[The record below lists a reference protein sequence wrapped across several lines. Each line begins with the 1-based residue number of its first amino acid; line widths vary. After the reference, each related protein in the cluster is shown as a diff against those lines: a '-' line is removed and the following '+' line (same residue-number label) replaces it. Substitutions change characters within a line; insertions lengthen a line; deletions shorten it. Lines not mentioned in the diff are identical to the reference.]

1 MKGKTLLILLCLVGL
16 STPLL
21 AQMEMV
27 GTLLS
32 PNVPISAVPKE
43 LKLPDPVLPYLEQ
56 EFIKTIG
63 KEGAFDTQF
72 KIVLLMTKV
81 TNVPTK
87 KYEYLERIVMWEVRN
102 PQKTAQKMFI
112 VSPDARVLAI
122 QGIAESS
129 NKMYIETMLN
139 VIERDTA
146 TKPRIAAARAL
157 PALGDKELI
166 VPKLVYLLKN
176 KYGIDRGKFSEEDT
190 QRFEDDKVAEA
201 IVISLGELGD
211 PRAFPALLQIVMAPD
226 SHRDDTVKAAWAAMQ
241 KLQW

>member
-1 MKGKTLLILLCLVGL
+1 MRGKRLLIILCTLGL
-16 STPLL
+16 SHALF
-21 AQMEMV
+21 AQVEML
-27 GTLLS
+27 GSLLS

-63 KEGAFDTQF
+63 KDGAFDTQF
-72 KIVLLMTKV
+72 KIVLLMTRV

-87 KYEYLERIVMWEVRN
+87 KYEYLERVVTWEIRN
-102 PQKTAQKMFI
+102 PQKTSQKLFV

-122 QGIAESS
+122 QGISESS
-129 NKMYIETMLN
+129 NRMYITTMLN

-157 PALGDKELI
+157 PALGDRELI
-166 VPKLVYLLKN
+166 VPRLVELLKT
-176 KYGIDRGKFSEEDT
+176 KYGTDRGKFSEEDT

-201 IVISLGELGD
+201 IIISLGEIGD
-211 PRAFPALLQIVMAPD
+211 PRAFPPLLQVVMAPD
-226 SHRDDTVKAAWAAMQ
+226 SHRDETVKAAWAAMQ

>member
-1 MKGKTLLILLCLVGL
+1 MRGKILFPLILGL
-16 STPLL
+16 TMWSMAL
-21 AQMEMV
+21 AQVEML
-27 GTLLS
+27 GSLLS

-56 EFIKTIG
+56 EFQKTIG

-81 TNVPTK
+81 TNVPSK

-102 PQKTAQKMFI
+102 PQKTAQKLFV

-122 QGIAESS
+122 QGIGESS
-129 NKMYIETMLN
+129 NKIYIETMLN

-146 TKPRIAAARAL
+146 TKPRIAAARVL
-157 PALGDKELI
+157 PALGDRELI
-166 VPKLVYLLKN
+166 VPRLVQLLRT
-176 KYGIDRGKFSEEDT
+176 KYGLDRGKFSEEDT

-201 IVISLGELGD
+201 IVISLGEIGD
-211 PRAFPALLQIVMAPD
+211 PRAFPALLQIVMSPD
-226 SHRDDTVKAAWAAMQ
+226 SHRDETVKAAWAAMQ
-241 KLQW
+241 NLKW